1 MLPATISPEDLHTIS
16 QEVEDEDEEGYR
28 KQILTEKM
36 KNMELIIVKRK
47 RERERERVCLLITK
61 FGTCCSNITPCER
74 ECDYIDT
81 ESTVRNPEIQ
91 YGNQIGRI
99 NMECSEL
106 ELEEERERGE
116 RMG

>member
-1 MLPATISPEDLHTIS
+1 M
-16 QEVEDEDEEGYR
+16 
-28 KQILTEKM
+28 
-36 KNMELIIVKRK
+36 
-47 RERERERVCLLITK
+47 LITK

-106 ELEEERERGE
+106 KLEEERERGE
-116 RMG
+116 RKGRSERGDGVSGSVGLLPKVIGRFKGNLVLT